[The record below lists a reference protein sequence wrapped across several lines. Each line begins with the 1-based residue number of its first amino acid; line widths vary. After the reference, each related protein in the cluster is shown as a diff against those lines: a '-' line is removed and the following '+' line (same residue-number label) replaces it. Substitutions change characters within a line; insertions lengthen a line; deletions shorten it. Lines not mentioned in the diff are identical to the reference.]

1 MGEMAVRG
9 QARTKVAF
17 SQNAPKIKWQSP
29 SQSWEVIIRARPS
42 GFHGSP
48 TDQTHI
54 KLKKQYAGFSQHLS
68 RLFIDPVPP
77 SDTFDMTGFFFCLF
91 FFNF

>member
-17 SQNAPKIKWQSP
+17 SQNAPKKWQSP
-29 SQSWEVIIRARPS
+29 SQSREAIVRACPS

-48 TDQTHI
+48 H
-54 KLKKQYAGFSQHLS
+54 
-68 RLFIDPVPP
+68 
-77 SDTFDMTGFFFCLF
+77 
-91 FFNF
+91 